1 MKKTINYFTVICAG
15 ALAIAGCQKPEMES
29 NAAVSGDR
37 TIITATLSEDGAD
50 SKTQMLPGS
59 DADSYKVVWQA
70 GDAIK
75 TNGITSTEINISSAN
90 ASSAT
95 FTFDGGVFDAP
106 YYAVY
111 PTAVAS
117 GFENNKYTL
126 TLPEEQA
133 YAGSDKFAPE
143 SALMLGYSATSGNVA
158 FKHAMAYIRLTL
170 TSGENPIKSV
180 KLESNNQEALSG
192 SFTAVC
198 TDGIWTMSEG
208 STASVTLNCGAEGAA
223 IGEKMLIAIPADTYE
238 GGLTVTVTDTKNHYM
253 ARKATNSFT
262 AEMGGIYDMAFEFV
276 AQGTVVEGNIDINTV
291 DDWTA
296 FAKAVTGGDTY
307 EGKTITL
314 QSNLTVDTYF
324 EYANGTFEGTFDGNG
339 KTMTAN
345 GNKYPL
351 FCIIGKTGIVK
362 NLTTDGKY
370 TEFISYGEAGNAT
383 ISKINLGLIE
393 NCTNNADTEITKYTK
408 SIVFGSIVGQNGGI
422 LKGCKNYGNIKVT
435 VAMNENATDAGFY
448 GGGLAAI
455 GHTITGSA
463 SNGILNTDANCSPG
477 SFIDCENHGNI
488 EAYTAKDGSEET
500 FAPIKSGFG
509 GICGIVYLD
518 GVTFTGCHNYG
529 NINRKDNG
537 AKTSSYFS
545 SVGGILG
552 RSAATNVPNK
562 TYGAID
568 ANAAENG
575 YKTIFTNC
583 TNSGTLRN
591 YCRHSDS
598 VKPTDSGARK
608 DATGGIVGAICGK
621 SEAAQVINCTNTG
634 TIYTGWAAV
643 SSGVSGGI
651 AGTANN
657 TKFLDCTST
666 GTVGTESSSNPLGAT
681 GGIVGMAI
689 KDVVF
694 DGCKATN
701 NVTMYYASGKTLYW
715 GLCCGIIITSA
726 SITKTNKVCS
736 FGGSASV
743 NGTAQNISAENYKT
757 LLTAAAGKVLTYDDA
772 NVSYSAN

>member
-111 PTAVAS
+111 PAAVAS

-238 GGLTVTVTDTKNHYM
+238 EGLTVTVTDTKNHYM

-262 AEMGGIYDMAFEFV
+262 AEMGGIYDMEFEFV

-296 FAKAVTGGDTY
+296 FATAVTGGDTY

-345 GNKYPL
+345 GNKWPL
-351 FCIIGKTGIVK
+351 FATVGTKGVVK
-362 NLTTDGKY
+362 NITMDGKY
-370 TEFISYGEAGNAT
+370 IGFANAGEAGNAT
-383 ISKINLGLIE
+383 IAKFNKGLIQDV
-393 NCTNNADTEITKYTK
+393 TNNSDATGISVTTGVVFA
-408 SIVFGSIVGQNGGI
+408 SICGHNGGT
-422 LKGCKNYGNIKVT
+422 LERCKNYGDISITYASTGN
-435 VAMNENATDAGFY
+435 NALY
-448 GGGLAAI
+448 GGGLCAL
-455 GHTITGSA
+455 GHTVNGAAAPSA
-463 SNGILNTDANCSPG
+463 LNVDETCTPG
-477 SFIDCENHGNI
+477 QFIDCENHGNI
-488 EAYTAKDGSEET
+488 TVTTTNGK
-500 FAPIKSGFG
+500 PVRQGFG
-509 GICGIVYLD
+509 GICGLVYFN
-518 GVTFTGCHNYG
+518 GVKFENCTNTG
-529 NINRKDNG
+529 NISRVSNG
-537 AKTSSYFS
+537 EASNNFS
-545 SVGGILG
+545 ASIGGILG
-552 RSAATNVPNK
+552 RSAGWYT
-562 TYGAID
+562 TDGGDSGALDTSI
-568 ANAAENG
+568 NG
-575 YKTIFTNC
+575 FDTEFTNC
-583 TNSGTLRN
+583 SNSGILYS
-591 YCRHSDS
+591 YCRHSGGI
-598 VKPTDSGARK
+598 T
-608 DATGGIVGAICGK
+608 ATGSCAR
-621 SEAAQVINCTNTG
+621 SD
-634 TIYTGWAAV
+634 
-643 SSGVSGGI
+643 GVGGI
-651 AGTANN
+651 AGTLIGNAQN
-657 TKFLDCTST
+657 TQKVKDCTNT
-666 GTVGTESSSNPLGAT
+666 GDVT
-681 GGIVGMAI
+681 GGWNANVNTAALGGLVGIAHYTEISGSRAI
-689 KDVVF
+689 CNISSKQKEYMGAAGGLVACVMDAVTVKDNCIAKPTINVYSYTGKPLFCGLLFGNV
-694 DGCKATN
+694 KATAT
-701 NVTMYYASGKTLYW
+701 VS
-715 GLCCGIIITSA
+715 
-726 SITKTNKVCS
+726 
-736 FGGSASV
+736 SASV
-743 NGTAQNISAENYKT
+743 AGSITANGTAQEITSENYTDFLVASTSNKK
-757 LLTAAAGKVLTYDDA
+757 LTSPVTTW
-772 NVSYSAN
+772 YSAN